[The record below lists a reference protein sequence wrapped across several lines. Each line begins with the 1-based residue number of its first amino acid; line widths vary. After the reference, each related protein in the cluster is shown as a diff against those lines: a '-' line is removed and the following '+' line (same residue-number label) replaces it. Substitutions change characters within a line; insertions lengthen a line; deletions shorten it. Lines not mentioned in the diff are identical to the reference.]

1 MQTTITKTLAGY
13 IIAVYKAMDSEAVVL
28 EDHRVY
34 IGSLSTLV
42 RSIASSTYYAPITR
56 ALYDGGY
63 AALMD
68 RGGRS
73 KPSTLILLRE
83 PQVDELM
90 ALTIQPLSP
99 IVSLVNRIE
108 SLESSIGGMN
118 VIRALGEIDRRLQVI
133 ESERLEHSGKIP

>member
-1 MQTTITKTLAGY
+1 MSPTLAGY
-13 IIAVYKAMDSEAVVL
+13 IIAVYKAMDSEAVVI
-28 EDHRVY
+28 EDNRVY

-42 RSIASSTYYAPITR
+42 KSLAPSTYYAPITR
-56 ALYDGGY
+56 SLYDGGY
-63 AALMD
+63 AALLD

-108 SLESSIGGMN
+108 SLETSIGGMN
-118 VIRALGEIDRRLQVI
+118 VISALSEVDRRLQVI
-133 ESERLEHSGKIP
+133 EAERLERSGKIQK